1 MNRFVVA
8 TLVALTM
15 VATFSTSASA
25 FKCVAVGTN
34 GVSASGRGLWQE
46 RAMRFALRHC
56 RIAGGVDCKIQACRW
71 WKS

>member
-8 TLVALTM
+8 TLIALSM
-15 VATFSTSASA
+15 LATFSTSASA

-34 GVSASGRGLWQE
+34 GVSASGVGIFQE

-56 RIAGGVDCKIQACRW
+56 RIAGGVNCAIRACR
-71 WKS
+71 